1 MTNSHSHT
9 FFRTSRRGGI
19 RFIQL
24 GRHSLTWS
32 VSRKPLNDSARAALD
47 WLGLML
53 ISPLLAA
60 GIVHF
65 LSSAL

>member
-1 MTNSHSHT
+1 MIKPHSHA

-24 GRHSLTWS
+24 GRHSFTWS
-32 VSRKPLNDSARAALD
+32 VSRKTLNGSARAALD

-60 GIVHF
+60 GIVHL
-65 LSSAL
+65 LSFAL